1 MLLCGELL
9 SGGFVSAGGAPVV
22 PCGLLGL
29 GLPGCLRATSPR
41 LLTSPYLP
49 LLAELLATGYLNH
62 QRMALAQRNHPPNS
76 TTNPTSNPMAN
87 STTAS
92 AVSIHNDEHRH
103 DVKLELD
110 RDLDLDRH
118 RNLHRNRQRNLDL
131 NLDRNLDQNLDLNLD
146 ENLDLNLD
154 LDMDGHD
161 IDDAVFLENGLLS
174 FENPNYHLDPAR
186 LDDALNSN
194 GRRRSLFDEL
204 YEEFL
209 GGGGRGG
216 EVTGGGG
223 GGTRVQARRTYA
235 ALDLGSMGVD
245 VNQGPLTQDSN
256 EDASDNADNTDNTD
270 NHNLGY
276 GGEGVVEESILVDDT
291 LNGNPRS
298 APSARPISS
307 SLADRDS
314 SSLGPIGSLPADHSD
329 RSIEKLTN
337 YCEKPDNETEMGG
350 VPHVEGGL
358 NSELYAVPVKRRQP
372 KDQKNSSLQQP
383 STDKPPSN
391 GDVDTVDSEDKDEN
405 LPAGWEKHEDNDGPY
420 YWHIKSGTIQREPP
434 EAPLNSKTESRRS
447 LVKDNDS
454 INNFHALGGMVNTVT
469 RSNTSSALDQDLENK
484 RKEELAL
491 KRRSYPARA
500 DSEGRDKPIR
510 FAVRSLGWTE
520 IAEEDLTPERSSKA
534 VNKCIVDLS
543 LGRND
548 LLDVV
553 GRWGDGKDLFMD
565 LDEGALKLIDP
576 ENLTVLNT
584 QPIHTLRVWGVGR
597 DHGRD
602 FAYVA
607 RDRSTRKHM
616 CHVFRCDIPART
628 IANTLRDIC
637 KKIMIERSLHQNLAK
652 PIDINGRT
660 SLATRPT
667 NLPTEH
673 RRFHRNGQ
681 ALVTQ
686 SFPTPM
692 EEPKKV
698 LRAQYLGSMQVSQ
711 ATGMEV
717 LNDAIDHMV
726 TNTPINQWRNVN
738 VAVAP
743 SMISILTPSDD
754 KLITECRVR
763 YLSFLGIG
771 RNVKQCAF
779 IMHTAQDLFIAHIFN
794 CEPSSGALCKTIEAA
809 CKLRY
814 QKCLDAH
821 PQGFRN
827 ASSLNTPSGRGL
839 GATLKSLVGSL
850 TGRRNKQGES

>member
-1 MLLCGELL
+1 MLCGELL
-9 SGGFVSAGGAPVV
+9 NGGFVSAGAVPVV
-22 PCGLLGL
+22 PYSLPGLW
-29 GLPGCLRATSPR
+29 LPGCLRATSPR
-41 LLTSPYLP
+41 LLTSPYLT
-49 LLAELLATGYLNH
+49 LLAELLAAG
-62 QRMALAQRNHPPNS
+62 R
-76 TTNPTSNPMAN
+76 
-87 STTAS
+87 
-92 AVSIHNDEHRH
+92 
-103 DVKLELD
+103 LELRD
-110 RDLDLDRH
+110 DLLELMDLAKRSHQAPGNNGASELDLDLHAD
-118 RNLHRNRQRNLDL
+118 
-131 NLDRNLDQNLDLNLD
+131 
-146 ENLDLNLD
+146 
-154 LDMDGHD
+154 D
-161 IDDAVFLENGLLS
+161 IDEIFLENGLLS

-194 GRRRSLFDEL
+194 GNGSSLYDEL
-204 YEEFL
+204 YQEL
-209 GGGGRGG
+209 VGGGGRSG
-216 EVTGGGG
+216 EVTGGGGGG

-235 ALDLGSMGVD
+235 TLDLGSMGVD
-245 VNQGPLTQDSN
+245 VTQGPLTQDSVTD
-256 EDASDNADNTDNTD
+256 DAPDNTD

-276 GGEGVVEESILVDDT
+276 GCEGVAESALVDDT

-298 APSARPISS
+298 SSTSS
-307 SLADRDS
+307 SSAILPQSHALQSGSAGSIDAADTSESR
-314 SSLGPIGSLPADHSD
+314 
-329 RSIEKLTN
+329 N
-337 YCEKPDNETEMGG
+337 YCEKPDNETAEMGG

-372 KDQKNSSLQQP
+372 KDQKNNAILQNNTQEKP
-383 STDKPPSN
+383 ADMDST
-391 GDVDTVDSEDKDEN
+391 DSEDKDEN
-405 LPAGWEKHEDNDGPY
+405 LPPGWQKHEDENGPY
-420 YWHIKSGTIQREPP
+420 YWHVKSGNIQREPP
-434 EAPLNSKTESRRS
+434 EAPLHSKTEARRS

-454 INNFHALGGMVNTVT
+454 INNFHTLSGMVNTVT
-469 RSNTSSALDQDLENK
+469 RSNTSSALDQELENK
-484 RKEELAL
+484 RKVELAL

-584 QPIHTLRVWGVGR
+584 QPIHTVRVWGVGR
-597 DHGRD
+597 DHCRERD

-637 KKIMIERSLHQNLAK
+637 KKIMIERSQHQNLAK
-652 PIDINGRT
+652 PVDINGRT

-698 LRAQYLGSMQVSQ
+698 LRAQYLGSMQVNQ

-717 LNDAIDHMV
+717 LNEAIEHIV

-743 SMISILTPSDD
+743 SMISILTPNDD

-779 IMHTAQDLFIAHIFN
+779 IMHTAQDLFIAHVFN

>member
-1 MLLCGELL
+1 MLCGELL
-9 SGGFVSAGGAPVV
+9 NGGFVSAGAVPVV
-22 PCGLLGL
+22 PYSLPGVW
-29 GLPGCLRATSPR
+29 LPGCLRATSPR
-41 LLTSPYLP
+41 LLTSPYLT
-49 LLAELLATGYLNH
+49 LLAELLAAG
-62 QRMALAQRNHPPNS
+62 R
-76 TTNPTSNPMAN
+76 
-87 STTAS
+87 
-92 AVSIHNDEHRH
+92 
-103 DVKLELD
+103 LELRD
-110 RDLDLDRH
+110 DLLELMDLAKRSHQAPTDNNGAPELDLDLHAD
-118 RNLHRNRQRNLDL
+118 
-131 NLDRNLDQNLDLNLD
+131 
-146 ENLDLNLD
+146 
-154 LDMDGHD
+154 D
-161 IDDAVFLENGLLS
+161 IDEIFLENGLLS

-194 GRRRSLFDEL
+194 GNGSSLYDEL
-204 YEEFL
+204 YQEL
-209 GGGGRGG
+209 VGSGGRGG
-216 EVTGGGG
+216 EVTGGGGGG

-235 ALDLGSMGVD
+235 TLDLGSMGVD
-245 VNQGPLTQDSN
+245 VTQGPLTQDSVTD
-256 EDASDNADNTDNTD
+256 DASDNTD

-276 GGEGVVEESILVDDT
+276 GCEGVTESALVDDT

-298 APSARPISS
+298 SSPSS
-307 SLADRDS
+307 SSAILPQS
-314 SSLGPIGSLPADHSD
+314 HTLQSGSIDATDTSGL
-329 RSIEKLTN
+329 RN
-337 YCEKPDNETEMGG
+337 YCEKPDNETADMGG

-372 KDQKNSSLQQP
+372 KDQKNNAILQNNTQE
-383 STDKPPSN
+383 KPT
-391 GDVDTVDSEDKDEN
+391 DVDSTDSEDKDEN
-405 LPAGWEKHEDNDGPY
+405 LPSGWQKHEDENGPY
-420 YWHIKSGTIQREPP
+420 YWHVKSGNIQREPP
-434 EAPLNSKTESRRS
+434 EAPLHSKTEARRS

-454 INNFHALGGMVNTVT
+454 INNFHTLSGMVNTVT
-469 RSNTSSALDQDLENK
+469 RSNTSSALDQELENK
-484 RKEELAL
+484 RKMELAL

-584 QPIHTLRVWGVGR
+584 QPIHTVRVWGVGR
-597 DHGRD
+597 DHCRERD

-637 KKIMIERSLHQNLAK
+637 KKIMIERSQHQNLAK
-652 PIDINGRT
+652 PVDINGRT

-698 LRAQYLGSMQVSQ
+698 LRAQYLGSMQVNQ

-717 LNDAIDHMV
+717 LNEAIEHIV

-743 SMISILTPSDD
+743 SMISILTPNDD

-771 RNVKQCAF
+771 HNVKQCAF
-779 IMHTAQDLFIAHIFN
+779 IMHTAQDLFIAHVFN

>member
-9 SGGFVSAGGAPVV
+9 SGSFVTAGAASVGPTGR
-22 PCGLLGL
+22 GLW
-29 GLPGCLRATSPR
+29 LPGCLRATSPR
-41 LLTSPYLP
+41 LISPYLP
-49 LLAELLATGYLNH
+49 LLAELLATSYYT
-62 QRMALAQRNHPPNS
+62 MALTQAQQNNLDNHP
-76 TTNPTSNPMAN
+76 
-87 STTAS
+87 S
-92 AVSIHNDEHRH
+92 AD
-103 DVKLELD
+103 
-110 RDLDLDRH
+110 
-118 RNLHRNRQRNLDL
+118 NLDL
-131 NLDRNLDQNLDLNLD
+131 
-146 ENLDLNLD
+146 
-154 LDMDGHD
+154 DGHD
-161 IDDAVFLENGLLS
+161 IDEDVFLAQKLENGLLS

-194 GRRRSLFDEL
+194 SGSSLYDEL
-204 YEEFL
+204 YQEL
-209 GGGGRGG
+209 VGGG

-223 GGTRVQARRTYA
+223 GDGGVTRVQARRTYA

-245 VNQGPLTQDSN
+245 VTQGPLTQESG
-256 EDASDNADNTDNTD
+256 EDAADNTD
-270 NHNLGY
+270 NHNL
-276 GGEGVVEESILVDDT
+276 S
-291 LNGNPRS
+291 
-298 APSARPISS
+298 
-307 SLADRDS
+307 
-314 SSLGPIGSLPADHSD
+314 
-329 RSIEKLTN
+329 
-337 YCEKPDNETEMGG
+337 YCEKPDNESEMGG
-350 VPHVEGGL
+350 IPHVEGGL
-358 NSELYAVPVKRRQP
+358 NSDLYAVPVKRRQP
-372 KDQKNSSLQQP
+372 KEHKDQKDLPLQP
-383 STDKPPSN
+383 STEKLPASEDI
-391 GDVDTVDSEDKDEN
+391 DAVDSEDKDEN
-405 LPAGWEKHEDNDGPY
+405 LPPGWEKHEDNDGPY

-434 EAPLNSKTESRRS
+434 EAPLPSKSDSRRS

-454 INNFHALGGMVNTVT
+454 INNFHSIGGMVNTVT

-484 RKEELAL
+484 RKEDLAL
-491 KRRSYPARA
+491 KRRSYPARV
-500 DSEGRDKPIR
+500 DTESRDRPIR
-510 FAVRSLGWTE
+510 FAVRSLGWVE
-520 IAEEDLTPERSSKA
+520 VAEEDLTPERSSKA

-584 QPIHTLRVWGVGR
+584 QPIHTIRVWGVGR
-597 DHGRD
+597 DNGRERD

-607 RDRSTRKHM
+607 RDRSTRRHM
-616 CHVFRCDIPART
+616 CHVFRCDMPART

-652 PIDINGRT
+652 PVDINGRT

-711 ATGMEV
+711 ASGMDV

-726 TNTPINQWRNVN
+726 TNTPNDQWRNVN

-743 SMISILTPSDD
+743 SMISILTPNDD

-779 IMHTAQDLFIAHIFN
+779 IMHTAQDIFIAHVFN

-827 ASSLNTPSGRGL
+827 ATSLNTPGGRGL